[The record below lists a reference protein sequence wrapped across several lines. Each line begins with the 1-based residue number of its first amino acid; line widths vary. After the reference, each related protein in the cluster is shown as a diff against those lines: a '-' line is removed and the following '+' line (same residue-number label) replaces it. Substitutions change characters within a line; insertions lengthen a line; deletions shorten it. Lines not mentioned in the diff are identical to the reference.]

1 MEQRAFN
8 LTEYMS
14 KGVEQLAGDILRAS
28 LKNPKETTFALGF
41 SQAAKKARKRRE
53 SLADTGENVPG
64 FLIASI
70 TDRCNLSCAG
80 CYARANGARADVL
93 RREPLSTERWG
104 RLFVEARDLGV
115 SFILLAGGE
124 PFTRM
129 DVLREAAAVKEIMFP
144 VFTNGTL
151 MDDEGMR
158 LLDAHRNLVPMLS
171 IEGDRAQTDGRR
183 SGGTYDAVMGTMDR
197 LRAAGILY
205 GASVTV
211 TTENLLT
218 VTGADFIDMLH
229 AKGCKAVIF
238 VEYVPVT
245 EESRGL
251 APAEAERGIL
261 ERAQEAFRARHT
273 DMIFISFPG
282 DEKHSGG
289 CLAAGR
295 GFFHI
300 SVDGS
305 AEPCPFSPHS
315 DTNLRD
321 APLRDALAS
330 PLFTRLIDTGMLLTE
345 HTGGCLLV
353 EKDRE
358 VREMA
363 ASAR

>member
-8 LTEYMS
+8 LTEYLS

-28 LKNPKETTFALGF
+28 LRNPRETLFALRF
-41 SQAAKKARKRRE
+41 SVAARKARARRE
-53 SLADTGENVPG
+53 RLADNGENVPA

-80 CYARANGARADVL
+80 CYARANSARADVH
-93 RREPLSTERWG
+93 RREPLSTERWS
-104 RLFVEARDLGV
+104 RLFAEARDLGV

-124 PFTRM
+124 PFIRG
-129 DVLREAAAVKEIMFP
+129 DVLAAAAAVKEIVFP

-151 MDDEGMR
+151 IDDGALRMLR
-158 LLDAHRNLVPMLS
+158 RNRNLVPMLS
-171 IEGDRAQTDGRR
+171 IEGDRAQTDTRR
-183 SGGTYDAVMGTMDR
+183 SGGTYDALMRTVDR
-197 LRAAGILY
+197 LHAARILF

-211 TTENLLT
+211 TTENLRT
-218 VTGADFIDMLH
+218 VVSREFVGRLH
-229 AKGCKAVIF
+229 AKGCRALIL
-238 VEYVPVT
+238 VEYVPMT
-245 EESRGL
+245 EDSRRL
-251 APAEAERGIL
+251 APTDAAREAIQRG
-261 ERAQEAFRARHT
+261 QEELRSLFPDT
-273 DMIFISFPG
+273 VFISFPG

-295 GFFHI
+295 GFFHV

-321 APLRDALAS
+321 APLRAALAS
-330 PLFTRLIDTGMLLTE
+330 PLFTKLIDTGMLLSE
-345 HTGGCLLV
+345 HSGGCLLV

-358 VREMA
+358 VRELAGA
-363 ASAR
+363 AR

>member
-1 MEQRAFN
+1 
-8 LTEYMS
+8 
-14 KGVEQLAGDILRAS
+14 VEQLAGDILRAS
-28 LKNPKETTFALGF
+28 LKNPKETLFALGF
-41 SQAAKKARKRRE
+41 SKAVKKAQQRRE
-53 SLADTGENVPG
+53 SLADLGENVPG

-80 CYARANGARADVL
+80 VAARANGARADVH
-93 RREPLSTERWG
+93 RREPLSTARWA
-104 RLFVEARDLGV
+104 RLFAEARDLGV

-124 PFTRM
+124 PLVRA
-129 DVLREAAAVKEIMFP
+129 DVIREAAAVKEILFP

-151 MDDEGMR
+151 IDEGFIR
-158 LLDAHRNLVPMLS
+158 LLDENRNLVPMLS
-171 IEGDRAQTDGRR
+171 IEGDRGQTDGRR
-183 SGGTYDAVMGTMDR
+183 SVGVYDALLASMDR
-197 LRAAGILY
+197 LHAAGIIH

-211 TTENLLT
+211 TTENLRT
-218 VTGADFIDMLH
+218 VTSGDFIGMLRER
-229 AKGCKAVIF
+229 GCRAVIF
-238 VEYVPVT
+238 VEYVPMT
-245 EESRGL
+245 EESRRL
-251 APAEAERGIL
+251 APADAERAEL
-261 ERAQEAFRARHT
+261 AREQDALRARYPDT
-273 DMIFISFPG
+273 IFISFPG

-321 APLRDALAS
+321 TPLRDALAS
-330 PLFTRLIDTGMLLTE
+330 PLFTKLIDTGMLLAE
-345 HTGGCLLV
+345 HSGGCLLV

-363 ASAR
+363 GSAR